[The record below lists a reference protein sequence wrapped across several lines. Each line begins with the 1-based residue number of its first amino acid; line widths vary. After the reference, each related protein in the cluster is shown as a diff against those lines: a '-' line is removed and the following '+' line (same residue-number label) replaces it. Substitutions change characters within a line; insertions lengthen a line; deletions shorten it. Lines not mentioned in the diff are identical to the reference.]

1 MTPLI
6 NNILSAPSP
15 DSALLQ
21 ALAKTSIQPDFS
33 TGLTGAAQ
41 LAPLIGQTLSTAE
54 SARAD
59 ALKTSKDLQAQAL
72 ATAGNIVGGIY
83 GGNPTAGS
91 SALAAQNGKAPDEGS
106 AKKDAGSGAKP
117 GGSSG
122 SGAGSGDAG
131 GGGGTETGT
140 GSTGTGTGGTGG
152 GE

>member
-1 MTPLI
+1 LTPLV

-15 DSALLQ
+15 DSTLLQ
-21 ALAKTSIQPDFS
+21 ALAKTSLQPDFS
-33 TGLTGAAQ
+33 TSLTGAAQ

-59 ALKTSKDLQAQAL
+59 ALKTSKNRQAQAL

-106 AKKDAGSGAKP
+106 AKKDPGPAPAPKGSGSA
-117 GGSSG
+117 GSSG
-122 SGAGSGDAG
+122 SGGDAG
-131 GGGGTETGT
+131 TG
-140 GSTGTGTGGTGG
+140 GTGTGGTGG
-152 GE
+152 GG